1 MGNGPPARATNLV
14 SIYVLRLRRLIGD
27 SDGRVLRTRSPGY
40 QLLLGPDDLDAQLFA
55 ILMSRG
61 REALAADDPER
72 AAQLL
77 ADSLLLWRG
86 QALADVPPSP
96 YVDAEAERLNELSLA
111 ALELRIEADIACH
124 RESLAIPDLRRLLT
138 DQPLKEKLWLLLIRA
153 LGGAG
158 RHAEALGAYEQA
170 RTVIADQLGGIPGRR
185 CSRRSSV
192 CCPAGSRP
200 LLRPRRKSGG
210 PARGPRT
217 APAKRNGR
225 IQQAGLG
232 APAEAPVVNLEAAQ
246 SPAQTTP
253 AGEFPSA
260 GATPTAGAKDTAGS
274 GADRDAAGPPEAAA
288 DTRAPGVIALGAIHT
303 GAGPVDTA
311 PASSLADPGPM
322 QLPSDIRD
330 FTGRELHVDRL
341 CGLLSPDENPGAVSV
356 ALVAGAGGLGKT
368 TLAIHA
374 AHRIRSAYPDGQL
387 YVDLLGAG
395 SRPLSTAEVLAR
407 FLRDLGVHGSQIPVG
422 EEERA
427 ALYRTRLNGQRMLV
441 VLDNARDAAQV
452 RPLLPGSGTSAVI
465 VTSRNRLPDLVGGGL
480 VHLDVLDDHE
490 ALTLF
495 SRIVG
500 AARTAAEP
508 DPRLSCSWPVPGF
521 PSPSASPPPGWR
533 PAANGPSAPWRTG
546 SAMSTD
552 VSMS

>member
-1 MGNGPPARATNLV
+1 MRFRILGPLEVQTPDGWAPIGAAKWRAVLARLLLSAGQIVSTDTLIDELWGNAPPARATNLV

-27 SDGRVLRTRSPGY
+27 SDGRVLKTRSPGY
-40 QLLLGPDDLDAQLFA
+40 QLLVGPDDLDAQLFTT
-55 ILMSRG
+55 LMSRG
-61 REALAADDPER
+61 REALAADDPEQ

-86 QALADVPPSP
+86 RALADVPPSP
-96 YVDAEAERLNELSLA
+96 YVDAEAGRLNELSLA
-111 ALELRIEADIACH
+111 ALELRIEADIGCH
-124 RESLAIPDLRRLLT
+124 RGSLAIPDLRRLLT

-153 LGGAG
+153 LDGAG

-170 RTVIADQLGGIPGRR
+170 RTVIADQLGVDPGPELQQAFQRLLSSGVAPAPAAEEEKRPAAHGRR
-185 CSRRSSV
+185 S
-192 CCPAGSRP
+192 
-200 LLRPRRKSGG
+200 
-210 PARGPRT
+210 
-217 APAKRNGR
+217 APAKRNER
-225 IQQAGLG
+225 KQQGGVGAAAG
-232 APAEAPVVNLEAAQ
+232 APVINPYAAQ

-253 AGEFPSA
+253 AGAFPSA
-260 GATPTAGAKDTAGS
+260 GAAPTTGAKDAAGGGTARG
-274 GADRDAAGPPEAAA
+274 AAGPPEVPGGLP
-288 DTRAPGVIALGAIHT
+288 APGVIALGAID
-303 GAGPVDTA
+303 AGISPADNAPVTS
-311 PASSLADPGPM
+311 PADPGPM

-330 FTGRELHVDRL
+330 FTGRELHVEQL
-341 CGLLSPDENPGAVSV
+341 CSLLSPDEDLGAVPV

-407 FLRDLGVHGSQIPVG
+407 FLRDLGVQGAQIPVG

-465 VTSRNRLPDLVGGGL
+465 VTSRNRLPEPGRWWPRPSG
-480 VHLDVLDDHE
+480 
-490 ALTLF
+490 
-495 SRIVG
+495 R
-500 AARTAAEP
+500 AR
-508 DPRLSCSWPVPGF
+508 RS
-521 PSPSASPPPGWR
+521 
-533 PAANGPSAPWRTG
+533 
-546 SAMSTD
+546 
-552 VSMS
+552 